1 MPQHLKLL
9 FYDYV
14 EDVVERR
21 APLRPAHLELIGD
34 WKREGRVVAGG
45 ATGDPPTGAL
55 IVFTEAGDPEEF
67 AAADPYVREGLVT
80 GWRVE
85 PWTVVTGD
93 L

>member
-9 FYDYV
+9 IYDYV

-21 APLRPAHLELIGD
+21 APHRPAHLELIGD
-34 WKREGRVVAGG
+34 WVEDGRILMGG
-45 ATGDPPTGAL
+45 ATGDPPAGGL
-55 IVFTEAGDPEEF
+55 IVFSEAGDPEAF
-67 AAADPYVREGLVT
+67 AAVDPYVREGIVT
-80 GWRVE
+80 AWRVE

>member
-1 MPQHLKLL
+1 MAQHLKLL

-14 EDVVERR
+14 EDIVEKR
-21 APLRPAHLELIGD
+21 APFRPAHLELIAS
-34 WKREGRVVAGG
+34 WKSDGRVLAGG

-55 IVFTEAGDPEEF
+55 IIFTEAGDPEEWVSV
-67 AAADPYVREGLVT
+67 DPYVLEGLVT

-85 PWTVVTGD
+85 PWLNVTGD